1 MAVQFTIS
9 NLFQLFSAISPFFV
23 AMFLIFASIF
33 NGDVKG
39 MVYLGG
45 VLVASVINLFVMNLI
60 KSPISIDAS
69 PVCNILEL
77 PFFNVSLYNSPAF
90 NSTFLGFTASYLI
103 LPMINN
109 PSGETNINWGVVI
122 LLMSLFMVDAVS
134 KVSNKCTNPSG
145 VVFGGILG
153 AMMGSVW
160 FGLLD
165 SHKGLKS
172 VLYYNSFIS
181 NKQYCE
187 RPVKQQFIC
196 RKKSS

>member
-23 AMFLIFASIF
+23 AMFLIMASVF

-45 VLVASVINLFVMNLI
+45 VLIASVINLFVMNLI
-60 KSPISIDAS
+60 RSPISLDAS

-77 PFFNVSLYNSPAF
+77 PYFNVSMYNSPAF
-90 NSTFLGFTASYLI
+90 NSTFLGFTAAYLI
-103 LPMINN
+103 MPMFSNDGG
-109 PSGETNINWGVVI
+109 SANINYGVI
-122 LLMSLFMVDAVS
+122 IMLLSLFMVDAVS
-134 KVSNKCTNPSG
+134 KVTNKCTNPSG

-153 AMMGSVW
+153 SIIGFMW
-160 FGLLD
+160 FNMLNTATTKNLL
-165 SHKGLKS
+165 
-172 VLYYNSFIS
+172 YFNSFVS

-187 RPVKQQFIC
+187 RPVKQQFVC
-196 RKKSS
+196 RTKK